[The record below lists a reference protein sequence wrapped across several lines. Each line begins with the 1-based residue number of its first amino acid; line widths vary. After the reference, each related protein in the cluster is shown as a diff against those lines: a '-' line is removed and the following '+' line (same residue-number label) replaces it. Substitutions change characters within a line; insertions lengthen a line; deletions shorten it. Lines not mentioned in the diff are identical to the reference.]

1 MKHQPVVEESENILS
16 VTSKITSPMAALVLL
31 VIGVAF
37 AALTIATSISGA
49 LTNAVVSAAGFLAII
64 FILFMVKIV
73 GKS

>member
-1 MKHQPVVEESENILS
+1 MS

-37 AALTIATSISGA
+37 AALTIAAAISGA

-73 GKS
+73 GSS